1 MPVRSPLKP
10 AQVCA
15 TGTSLANI
23 VHTSLDQYRL
33 DVHSV
38 GSMYLTQ
45 ELKDTL
51 TFVLAGGQ
59 GERLKPLT
67 LRRSKPAVPFGGSYR
82 IIDFTLSNC
91 IHSGLRRIHVL
102 TQYQARS
109 LEEHIRFGWNFLP
122 RRLEQF
128 ISVAP
133 PHHASHEKWYV
144 GTADAIYQN
153 LDLLEDSRAKH
164 VLILSGDHIYRMDY
178 GRMLEQ
184 HVATGAALTIG
195 AVEIPAAEAR
205 RFGILGVDIND
216 RVISFEEKPKTGAEL
231 PGKPGRCLG
240 SMGIY
245 IFDAKELARRLR
257 ADAELGAKSSHDFGK
272 DVIPAMFREAPV
284 YAHHF
289 VDAGGGEPYWR
300 DVGTLDAYFEA
311 NMDLIGPTPRFDLYD
326 RRWPIYSLWHADP
339 PARAIHTCELADSIL
354 CAGVVVDKATVR
366 RSILANRVTIEP
378 GAVVEDSI
386 LLGGVTVKA
395 GAVVRRAIL
404 DKWTEVPMGET
415 IDGSNPR
422 ERARFHVTES
432 GIAVV
437 PSRHAFEG
445 ARSEPLGFSAHFP
458 RPGE

>member
-1 MPVRSPLKP
+1 
-10 AQVCA
+10 
-15 TGTSLANI
+15 
-23 VHTSLDQYRL
+23 
-33 DVHSV
+33 
-38 GSMYLTQ
+38 MYLTQ

-144 GTADAIYQN
+144 GTADAIWQN
-153 LDLLEDSRAKH
+153 LDLLEDSGAKH

-195 AVEIPAAEAR
+195 AVEIPASEAR
-205 RFGILGVDIND
+205 RFGILGVDVAD
-216 RVISFEEKPKTGAEL
+216 RVVSFEEKPKQGAEI
-231 PGKPGRCLG
+231 PGKPGRCLR

-272 DVIPAMFREAPV
+272 DVIPAMYKEAPV

-289 VDAGGGEPYWR
+289 VDAGGGDEPYWR

-311 NMDLIGPTPRFDLYD
+311 NMDLIGAAPRFDLHD

-339 PARAIHTCELADSIL
+339 PARLVRGCEAEDSIL
-354 CAGVVVDKATVR
+354 CAGVVVDRAAVR

-378 GAVVEDSI
+378 GAIVEDSI
-386 LLGGVTVKA
+386 LLGGVTVKK

-404 DKWTEVPMGET
+404 DKWTMVPAGEVL
-415 IDGSNPR
+415 DGTSVR

-432 GIAVV
+432 GIVVV
-437 PSRHAFEG
+437 PSRHAFDG
-445 ARSEPLGFSAHFP
+445 ASSEPLAFSAHFP